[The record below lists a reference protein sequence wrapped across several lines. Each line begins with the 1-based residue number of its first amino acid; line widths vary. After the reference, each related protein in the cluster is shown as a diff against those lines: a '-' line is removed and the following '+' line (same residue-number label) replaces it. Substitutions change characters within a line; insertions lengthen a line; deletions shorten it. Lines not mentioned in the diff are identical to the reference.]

1 MVRVSCLLGH
11 FSLMRHIIIL
21 RNFSNQLGFK
31 ETNLPLSHTPSS
43 LSSPS
48 LTHMHTPQS
57 LSSLSLTPPSLSH
70 TPLFLFT
77 TPSPYLCLFT
87 YAFLP
92 MFILPAS
99 TYLHQ
104 HTYVSISTHLP
115 IYINTPPISTYH
127 CMSTYHHLP
136 TYINT

>member
-21 RNFSNQLGFK
+21 R
-31 ETNLPLSHTPSS
+31 TNLPLSHTPSS

-70 TPLFLFT
+70 TLLSFYSLLPLPTYVYLPM
-77 TPSPYLCLFT
+77 PSYLCL
-87 YAFLP
+87 
-92 MFILPAS
+92 S
-99 TYLHQ
+99 YL
-104 HTYVSISTHLP
+104 
-115 IYINTPPISTYH
+115 
-127 CMSTYHHLP
+127 HLP
-136 TYINT
+136 TYINILTYLYQHIYLSISTHHLYLPTTVCQPTIIYLPTSTHEIKLFP